1 VEGLALALLRR
12 IAHRMGA
19 TITGYT
25 AAAMMHIQ
33 HYHWPGNVRE
43 LENIIERA
51 CALAV
56 GSLIDVSDLPRELR
70 VCLAPGPSR
79 VADIR
84 PLPDLERE
92 HILATLR
99 RNGGNKTETA
109 RQLKIARATLFRK
122 LRHYAVAS

>member
-1 VEGLALALLRR
+1 
-12 IAHRMGA
+12 MGA

-25 AAAMMHIQ
+25 AAALMHIRQ
-33 HYHWPGNVRE
+33 YDWPGNVRE
-43 LENIIERA
+43 LENVIERA

-56 GSLIDVSDLPRELR
+56 DSLIDVSDLPRELR
-70 VCLAPGPSR
+70 LCAAPAPARG
-79 VADIR
+79 ADIR

-92 HILATLR
+92 HILDTLR

-122 LRHYAVAS
+122 LRHYAIAS